1 MLNKPI
7 KFRKMAMLSLAFLF
21 WLSGVSLFAQ
31 NNQTNPIEPE
41 KKQVPTAQPK
51 VSLSNQEPKAL
62 KQDAATQ
69 NKVAMEQKR
78 KEEQAIAAKKQV
90 LAKEKA
96 AVQKQSK
103 QVASTS
109 SKAPVNAVQNT
120 PAKNDVKSADLRKDW
135 EVKKAKLIQS
145 LKDKNYSQQEI
156 DRIVSKAES
165 EMNVSSINSK
175 K

>member
-7 KFRKMAMLSLAFLF
+7 KFRKMAMLSLALLF

-31 NNQTNPIEPE
+31 SNQTSPVEPE

-51 VSLSNQEPKAL
+51 MSLSNQATSVQ

-69 NKVAMEQKR
+69 KKVAMEQKR

-90 LAKEKA
+90 LAKENA
-96 AVQKQSK
+96 GVQKQSK
-103 QVASTS
+103 QVAFTA

-135 EVKKAKLIQS
+135 EIKKAKLIQS
-145 LKDKNYSQQEI
+145 LKDKNLSQQEI
-156 DRIVSKAES
+156 DKAISKIERD
-165 EMNVSSINSK
+165 MNNSLNK
-175 K
+175 TK